1 MKTVYLIRHAKS
13 DWGNEHL
20 KDIDRPLNQRGY
32 SDAYLQSKLFA
43 KEHLHPELLITSPA
57 VRAYSTCAIFA
68 RAINYSE
75 TKINITPELYE
86 ASTANIISTLAAI
99 NNKINSVA
107 LFGHNPGF
115 SNVFDEIS
123 DSYIDEVPTC
133 GIVGIKFTIKEWS
146 EIYTKKGE
154 SFLSFFP
161 KDFKQ

>member
-20 KDIDRPLNQRGY
+20 RDIDRPLNQRGY

-43 KEHLHPELLITSPA
+43 KEHQHPELLVTSPA

-68 RAINYSE
+68 REINYNE
-75 TKINITPELYE
+75 NKIQIVLDLYE
-86 ASTANIISTLAAI
+86 ASTATIISTLATI

-115 SNVFDEIS
+115 TNVFDEIS
-123 DSYIDEVPTC
+123 DAYVDEIPTC
-133 GIVGIKFTIKEWS
+133 GIVGVKFRMHDWS
-146 EIYTKKGE
+146 EVYTTKGE

-161 KDFKQ
+161 KNFKQ